1 VSPPLQ
7 PQPSQPQPAQL
18 QPLGSKIILLNGSSS
33 SGKTTLARKL
43 QQLLP
48 GAYQHIA
55 LDQFRDGLPDRYR
68 GLNSPAETP
77 GAQGMNVVPRDL
89 QDERVTAIEFGS
101 HGEQMLCGMRRAVA
115 AFASQGNNVIVDDLL
130 FKPQYLHDYAVALTD
145 YQVWCVGVRCSL
157 ARVNEREGKRPGR
170 FPGTATSHYHQVHA
184 HDLAYDVEVDTT
196 DLDASSCARSI
207 IARLQVEPTAL
218 QQWLIQHGNRYAT

>member
-1 VSPPLQ
+1 MPKPSPLQ
-7 PQPSQPQPAQL
+7 SSPFDPSGPI
-18 QPLGSKIILLNGSSS
+18 IILLNGSSS

-48 GAYQHIA
+48 GAYQHMA

-68 GLNSPAETP
+68 GLNSPAESP
-77 GAQGMNVVPRDL
+77 GAQGMNVVPIDL
-89 QDERVTAIEFGS
+89 QGERVTAIEFGS
-101 HGEQMLCGMRRAVA
+101 HGEQMLRGMRRAVA

-130 FKPQYLHDYAVALTD
+130 FKPEYLHDYAVALKD
-145 YQVWCVGVRCSL
+145 YQVWCVGVHCSL
-157 ARVNEREGKRPGR
+157 ARVNEREAKRTGR

-196 DLDASSCARSI
+196 DLDASSCAARI
-207 IARLQVEPTAL
+207 IARLQAEPTAL
-218 QQWLIQHGNRYAT
+218 QGWFTHHGDRYAT